1 MVLVILNIKNDVYL
15 NSFEHYDILISMSIK
30 WPSIIYI
37 NLVMRTGIYLEILTD
52 KYLIHH
58 NPLRNAHTGR
68 IRKNIFFTIT
78 KWGVKSDRF
87 LYIKKY
93 RYSTSK
99 RRHRHVNH
107 RPTPDSLKVFVKQT
121 SPVLDKVMFCKI
133 CLNDK

>member
-1 MVLVILNIKNDVYL
+1 MLLVILNIKNDVYL

-37 NLVMRTGIYLEILTD
+37 NPVMRTGIYLEILTD

-68 IRKNIFFTIT
+68 IKKPVFFPIT

-87 LYIKKY
+87 LYILKY
-93 RYSTSK
+93 R
-99 RRHRHVNH
+99 H
-107 RPTPDSLKVFVKQT
+107 
-121 SPVLDKVMFCKI
+121 
-133 CLNDK
+133 

>member
-1 MVLVILNIKNDVYL
+1 MLLVILNIKNDVYL

-37 NLVMRTGIYLEILTD
+37 NPVMRTGIYLEILTD

-68 IRKNIFFTIT
+68 IKKPSFPNHKMGCKERPFS
-78 KWGVKSDRF
+78 VYM
-87 LYIKKY
+87 YIKIQVVI
-93 RYSTSK
+93 K
-99 RRHRHVNH
+99 RRLSMD
-107 RPTPDSLKVFVKQT
+107 TPDSLKVFVKQT